1 MFRILIC
8 VMFVLSAQAS
18 IVMMEISEGG
28 VDISGNY
35 NPFPASTNTTTTAG
49 VNLEVASSG
58 IASADIK
65 YVPVSPP
72 YPANGGP
79 LTILVEGAGQA
90 TANGTY
96 SYYSTVIGRPTYKK
110 GNYYW
115 ITFDIFNNWQITYT
129 EFATIVYYES
139 GRRTTFPSKS
149 SWVKVSGSDN
159 APSLVYEGGE
169 EPTSAPPD
177 MVLPTAPTNWYP
189 DVFSDFAPTVADE
202 SPKRLAPAV
211 SEFVRSA
218 DSGDTISLTGE
229 DL

>member
-1 MFRILIC
+1 MFRILTC
-8 VMFVLSAQAS
+8 AMLAFSAHAS
-18 IVMMEISEGG
+18 IVMMEISAGG

-35 NPFPASTNTTTTAG
+35 NPFPSSTNTTTSAG

-96 SYYSTVIGRPTYKK
+96 SYHSTVNGRPTYKK

-129 EFATIVYYES
+129 EFATIVYYDS

-149 SWVKVSGSDN
+149 SWFKVSGSDN
-159 APSLVYEGGE
+159 APTLVYDGGE

-177 MVLPTAPTNWYP
+177 MVVTEPTNGYPTA
-189 DVFSDFAPTVADE
+189 FASFTPTVAPVA
-202 SPKRLAPAV
+202 PKSFTPVV
-211 SEFVRSA
+211 SEFTRQA
-218 DSGDTISLTGE
+218 GNGDTIALTGE

>member
-1 MFRILIC
+1 MFRILTC
-8 VMFVLSAQAS
+8 AMLAFSAHAS

-28 VDISGNY
+28 VDISGAY
-35 NPFPASTNTTTTAG
+35 NPFPASTNTTTSAG

-58 IASADIK
+58 IASSDIK
-65 YVPVSPP
+65 YVPVSPT

-79 LTILVEGAGQA
+79 LNILVEGAGQA

-96 SYYSTVIGRPTYKK
+96 SYHSTVNGRPTYKK

-129 EFATIVYYES
+129 EFATIVYYDS

-149 SWVKVSGSDN
+149 SWFKVSGSDN
-159 APSLVYEGGE
+159 APTLVYDGGE

-177 MVLPTAPTNWYP
+177 MVVTEPTNGYPTA
-189 DVFSDFAPTVADE
+189 FASFTPTVAPVA
-202 SPKRLAPAV
+202 PKSFTPVV
-211 SEFVRSA
+211 SEFTRQA
-218 DSGDTISLTGE
+218 GNGDTIALTGE

>member
-1 MFRILIC
+1 
-8 VMFVLSAQAS
+8 
-18 IVMMEISEGG
+18 MEISEGG
-28 VDISGNY
+28 VDISGAY
-35 NPFPASTNTTTTAG
+35 NPFPASTNTTTSAG

-58 IASADIK
+58 IASSDIK

-79 LTILVEGAGQA
+79 LTLLVEGAGQA

-96 SYYSTVIGRPTYKK
+96 SYYSTVNGRPTYKK

-129 EFATIVYYES
+129 EFATIVYYDS

-149 SWVKVSGSDN
+149 SWFKVSGSDN
-159 APSLVYEGGE
+159 APTLVYDGGE

-177 MVLPTAPTNWYP
+177 MALPTAPTNWYP
-189 DVFSDFAPTVADE
+189 EIFSDFTPTVADE
-202 SPKRLAPAV
+202 SLNQLTPAV

-218 DSGDTISLTGE
+218 QSGDTISLTGE